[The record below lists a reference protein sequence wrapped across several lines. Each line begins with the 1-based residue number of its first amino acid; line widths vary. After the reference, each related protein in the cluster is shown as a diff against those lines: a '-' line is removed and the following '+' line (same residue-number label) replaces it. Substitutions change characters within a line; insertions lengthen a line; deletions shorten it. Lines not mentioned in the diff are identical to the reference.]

1 MSARTNELGIVFIAE
16 IARKLRSRIFWIAT
30 IAGTL
35 AVAFIIEAPLIF
47 SGVARS
53 STNAIVVAGPPRLRA
68 PAIAL
73 LRERRS
79 FEIVASVDALPAPLT
94 VRYLDEHGRA
104 GAALA
109 LRLRG
114 STLHVDVYPRDLAA
128 FDGAQFR
135 DLAPLA
141 ISLRTGLAPDRIARA
156 SVVATTLH
164 AIDTKFADSGSA
176 TIAHG
181 VAFGL
186 VFMLYLAIILASQSV
201 MAAVAEE
208 KTSRIAEIL
217 VATIEPA
224 NLLAGKTFAA
234 AAIAIVQLA
243 LLIATAAALLP
254 HVAQTLA
261 TAGGRHGPAIAGAGP
276 HGSILGAIDPLELVA
291 FFAFFVLGYL
301 QYATIY
307 AAAASLVSRTED
319 LASVTTPVIMP
330 VVGAFFVAQY
340 ALLQPDS
347 PLVVACGFVPLLSP
361 FVMFTRIAISAVPWW
376 QTVLALAIDAVTV
389 VVCFWA
395 AGRVYRVGML
405 LYGKV
410 PSPNQIIAALRS

>member
-1 MSARTNELGIVFIAE
+1 MLNDGANELWLVFAAE
-16 IARKLRSRIFWIAT
+16 IARKFRSRIFWIAT

-35 AVAFIIEAPLIF
+35 AIAFIIEAPLLFTGI
-47 SGVARS
+47 ARS
-53 STNAIVVAGPPRLRA
+53 STNAIVLAGPPGLRA
-68 PAIAL
+68 TASALVRAHHTFDIA
-73 LRERRS
+73 
-79 FEIVASVDALPAPLT
+79 ANVDALPQHVT

-109 LRLRG
+109 LSTRG

-176 TIAHG
+176 TIAHV

-234 AAIAIVQLA
+234 AAIALVQISLW
-243 LLIATAAALLP
+243 IATAAALLP
-254 HVAQTLA
+254 HVADSLA
-261 TAGGRHGPAIAGAGP
+261 GVAGRRGALGGAHGT
-276 HGSILGAIDPLELVA
+276 ILGAIDPLEIVA

-319 LASVTTPVIMP
+319 LASVTTPVLMP
-330 VVGAFFVAQY
+330 VVGAFFVAQF

-361 FVMFTRIAISAVPWW
+361 FVMFTRIAISNVPWW
-376 QTVLALAIDAVTV
+376 QTTLALGIDAVTV

-410 PSPNQIIAALRS
+410 PSPKQILTALRS